1 MRKYKLLAILL
12 FWGTLVYAGG
22 IGGIGGPGN
31 LPSNTIDNTSS
42 GIPIDGGISTIVIGL
57 LGYGA
62 HKARK
67 RAKEQ
72 KGEE

>member
-1 MRKYKLLAILL
+1 MKKYIVLLVLL
-12 FWGTLVYAGG
+12 FCGITLFAGG
-22 IGGIGGPGN
+22 IGGVGGPGN

-42 GIPIDGGISTIVIGL
+42 GIPIDGGISTVVIGL

-67 RAKEQ
+67 RAKQQ